1 MRLKSYR
8 DFWAAMLFAVI
19 SLVFLWQSAGLAMG
33 TAARMGPAYMPRML
47 CILMLIV
54 AAVLFVRSFR
64 VSDGE
69 DETVGLNLRPMIIIP
84 GAMFVFS
91 LALYPL
97 GLVIAVIL
105 SVVVASFSDK
115 DSRPVEVALTAIFLA
130 VFSVGVFAYGLGLN
144 FPLWPGA

>member
-1 MRLKSYR
+1 MRLQSYR

-19 SLVFLWQSAGLAMG
+19 SLVFLWQSTGLAMG

-47 CILMLIV
+47 CILTLIV

-64 VSDGE
+64 TGDGE
-69 DETVGLNLRPMIIIP
+69 PVHLSLRPMIIIP
-84 GAMFVFS
+84 GAMFVFA

-97 GLVIAVIL
+97 GLVISVIL
-105 SVVVASFSDK
+105 SVIVASFSDK

>member
-54 AAVLFVRSFR
+54 AAVLFVRSLR
-64 VSDGE
+64 TRD
-69 DETVGLNLRPMIIIP
+69 DEGVALNLRPMLIIP
-84 GAMFVFS
+84 AAMMAFA

-97 GLVIAVIL
+97 GLVIAVCL
-105 SVVVASFSDK
+105 SVTIASFSDK
-115 DSRPVEVALTAIFLA
+115 DSRPVEVFFTALFLSI
-130 VFSVGVFAYGLGLN
+130 FSVAVFAYGLKLN
-144 FPLWPGA
+144 LPLWPGA